1 MIVIL
6 CLDDKKGMMF
16 NNRRQSKDKF
26 VIQDILKLVDGKKL
40 LISSYSES
48 LFQGLESKLIID
60 DNFLNNAAEEDYC
73 FVENNNLKDFS
84 EKIEKIIVY
93 KWNRIYPSD
102 LKLEITIQDWNLIGR
117 FEFVGNSHDK
127 ITREVYVKWE
137 KDLFR

>member
-40 LISSYSES
+40 FISSYSES
-48 LFQGLESKLIID
+48 LFQGLESNLIID
-60 DNFLNNAAEEDYC
+60 DNFLNNVAKEDYC

-102 LKLEITIQDWNLIGR
+102 LKLEIPIQDWNLIDS
-117 FEFVGNSHDK
+117 FEFSGNSHDK
-127 ITREVYVKWE
+127 ITREVYVK
-137 KDLFR
+137 

>member
-1 MIVIL
+1 MIVSL
-6 CLDDKKGMMF
+6 CLDDKKGMVF

-40 LISSYSES
+40 FISSYSES

-127 ITREVYVKWE
+127 ITREVYVK
-137 KDLFR
+137 

>member
-6 CLDDKKGMMF
+6 CLDDKNGMMF

-26 VIQDILKLVDGKKL
+26 VIQDILKLVNGKKL
-40 LISSYSES
+40 FISSYSES

-60 DNFLNNAAEEDYC
+60 NNFLNNAAEEDYC

-102 LKLEITIQDWNLIGR
+102 LKLEITIQEWNLIGR

-127 ITREVYVKWE
+127 ITREVYVK
-137 KDLFR
+137 

>member
-6 CLDDKKGMMF
+6 CLDDKNGMMF

-40 LISSYSES
+40 FISSYSES

-60 DNFLNNAAEEDYC
+60 NNFLNNAAEEDYC

-127 ITREVYVKWE
+127 ITREVYVK
-137 KDLFR
+137 

>member
-40 LISSYSES
+40 FISSYSES
-48 LFQGLESKLIID
+48 LFQGLESNLIID
-60 DNFLNNAAEEDYC
+60 DDFLNNVAKEDYC

-102 LKLEITIQDWNLIGR
+102 LKLEIPIQDWNLIDS
-117 FEFVGNSHDK
+117 FEFAGNSHDK
-127 ITREVYVKWE
+127 ITREVYVK
-137 KDLFR
+137 

>member
-6 CLDDKKGMMF
+6 CLDDKNGMMF

-40 LISSYSES
+40 FISSYSES

-127 ITREVYVKWE
+127 ITREVYVK
-137 KDLFR
+137 

>member
-26 VIQDILKLVDGKKL
+26 VIQDILKLV
-40 LISSYSES
+40 
-48 LFQGLESKLIID
+48 ESKLIID

-127 ITREVYVKWE
+127 ITREVYVK
-137 KDLFR
+137 

>member
-6 CLDDKKGMMF
+6 CLDDKNGMMF

-26 VIQDILKLVDGKKL
+26 VIQDILKLVNGKKL
-40 LISSYSES
+40 FISSYSES

-60 DNFLNNAAEEDYC
+60 NNFLNNAAEEDYC

-127 ITREVYVKWE
+127 ITREVYVK
-137 KDLFR
+137 

>member
-40 LISSYSES
+40 FISSYSES
-48 LFQGLESKLIID
+48 LFQGLESNLIID
-60 DNFLNNAAEEDYC
+60 DNFLNNVAKEDYC

-102 LKLEITIQDWNLIGR
+102 LKLEITIQDWNLIDR

-127 ITREVYVKWE
+127 ITREVYVK
-137 KDLFR
+137 

>member
-6 CLDDKKGMMF
+6 CLDDENGMMF

-40 LISSYSES
+40 FISSYSES

-60 DNFLNNAAEEDYC
+60 NNFLNNAAEEDYC

-127 ITREVYVKWE
+127 ITREVYVK
-137 KDLFR
+137 

>member
-6 CLDDKKGMMF
+6 CLDDKNGMMF

-40 LISSYSES
+40 FISSYSES

-60 DNFLNNAAEEDYC
+60 NNFLNNAAEEDYC

>member
-6 CLDDKKGMMF
+6 CLDDKNGMMF

-40 LISSYSES
+40 FISSYSES

-102 LKLEITIQDWNLIGR
+102 LKLEITIQDWNLIDS

-127 ITREVYVKWE
+127 ITREVYVK
-137 KDLFR
+137 

>member
-40 LISSYSES
+40 FISSYSES
-48 LFQGLESKLIID
+48 LFQGLESNLIID
-60 DNFLNNAAEEDYC
+60 DNFLNNVAKEDYC

-102 LKLEITIQDWNLIGR
+102 LKLEIPIQDWNLIDS
-117 FEFVGNSHDK
+117 FEFAGNSHDK
-127 ITREVYVKWE
+127 ITREVYVK
-137 KDLFR
+137 

>member
-40 LISSYSES
+40 FISSYSES

-60 DNFLNNAAEEDYC
+60 DNFLNNADEEDYC

-127 ITREVYVKWE
+127 ITREVYVK
-137 KDLFR
+137 

>member
-6 CLDDKKGMMF
+6 CLEDKKGMMF

-40 LISSYSES
+40 FISSYSES

-84 EKIEKIIVY
+84 EKPK
-93 KWNRIYPSD
+93 
-102 LKLEITIQDWNLIGR
+102 
-117 FEFVGNSHDK
+117 
-127 ITREVYVKWE
+127 
-137 KDLFR
+137 

>member
-40 LISSYSES
+40 FISSYSES

-73 FVENNNLKDFS
+73 FVENNNLKDFA

-127 ITREVYVKWE
+127 ITREVYVK
-137 KDLFR
+137 

>member
-6 CLDDKKGMMF
+6 CLDDKNGMMF

-40 LISSYSES
+40 FISSYSES

-60 DNFLNNAAEEDYC
+60 NNFLNNAAEEDYC
-73 FVENNNLKDFS
+73 FIENNNLKDFS

-127 ITREVYVKWE
+127 ITREVYVK
-137 KDLFR
+137 

>member
-40 LISSYSES
+40 FISSYSES

-73 FVENNNLKDFS
+73 FAENNNLKDFS

-127 ITREVYVKWE
+127 ITREVYVK
-137 KDLFR
+137 

>member
-6 CLDDKKGMMF
+6 CLDDKNGMMF

-40 LISSYSES
+40 FISSYSES

-60 DNFLNNAAEEDYC
+60 NNFLNNAAEEDYC
-73 FVENNNLKDFS
+73 FVENNNLKDLS

-127 ITREVYVKWE
+127 ITREVYVK
-137 KDLFR
+137 

>member
-40 LISSYSES
+40 FISSYSES

-60 DNFLNNAAEEDYC
+60 DNFLNNAVEEDYC

-127 ITREVYVKWE
+127 ITREVYVK
-137 KDLFR
+137 

>member
-60 DNFLNNAAEEDYC
+60 DNFLNNPAEEDYC

-102 LKLEITIQDWNLIGR
+102 LKLEITIQDWNLIDR

-127 ITREVYVKWE
+127 ITREVYVK
-137 KDLFR
+137 

>member
-40 LISSYSES
+40 FISSYSES
-48 LFQGLESKLIID
+48 LFQGLESNLIID
-60 DNFLNNAAEEDYC
+60 DNFLNNVAKEDYC

-127 ITREVYVKWE
+127 ITREVYVK
-137 KDLFR
+137 

>member
-40 LISSYSES
+40 FISSYSEG

-127 ITREVYVKWE
+127 ITREVYVK
-137 KDLFR
+137 

>member
-6 CLDDKKGMMF
+6 CLDDKKGMMS

-40 LISSYSES
+40 FISSYSES

-127 ITREVYVKWE
+127 ITREVYVK
-137 KDLFR
+137 

>member
-117 FEFVGNSHDK
+117 FKFVGNSHDK
-127 ITREVYVKWE
+127 ITREVYVK
-137 KDLFR
+137 